1 MSEFFLELFSEEIT
15 SSLQKNLRKD
25 LLDEFNKLF
34 DERFISFKKSA
45 SYSTPNRAIIL
56 FEGLKNQVFLKSE
69 EIKGQNIEDIEI
81 SDRAKI
87 IQPVFQDPYST
98 LNPIHTI
105 GYIVSRPLTI
115 NENKSESEVKE
126 EVIKILRL
134 VGLSEE
140 YYNRFPNQLSG
151 GQRQRVAIA
160 RAIILKPQI
169 LICDEP
175 TSALDVT
182 IQSQILDLLNDLKTK
197 LNITIILISH
207 DISVVKYFS
216 DRIIVMYNGEIIEIG
231 GSYRLPEIINETGL
245 SLVEIGTTNKTR
257 LSDYKKALEKYPNSL
272 ILKVHRSNF
281 SISGFTED
289 VSISE
294 LAELKNKYDVFLLH
308 DLGSGLVIDKKFL
321 EVNNVNIFRDEPFV
335 QDSLSDGSDLVMFSG
350 DKLFGSVQS
359 GMIAGNERLVKEI
372 KNYSLFR
379 TYRCSPI
386 TLFELQETAVKYVN
400 KKEKEIPFWN
410 LITVPYSSLEE
421 RCKNIAKSISFST
434 TIEKGKSVIG
444 GGTLPSVTLESPIL
458 LIEYEKTGDIIN
470 QLIKNDI
477 PIVPRIIKDR
487 VCLDLRSV
495 FNDQDAAIVQ
505 ALNNT

>member
-1 MSEFFLELFSEEIT
+1 MNPVSVNELTESVNSNLPRDVKSHIAKNILTKEKDSETAKNIFAELINDLSLKTQKEVINATGTLLHTNLGRSPNKISYPGTYTNIEYDLTTLSRGKRNEYLSVLMNNLIGSEDIIFVNNNA
-15 SSLQKNLRKD
+15 SSLFVSLKAIS
-25 LLDEFNKLF
+25 KLH
-34 DERFISFKKSA
+34 
-45 SYSTPNRAIIL
+45 
-56 FEGLKNQVFLKSE
+56 
-69 EIKGQNIEDIEI
+69 NIESVII
-81 SDRAKI
+81 SR
-87 IQPVFQDPYST
+87 
-98 LNPIHTI
+98 
-105 GYIVSRPLTI
+105 
-115 NENKSESEVKE
+115 
-126 EVIKILRL
+126 
-134 VGLSEE
+134 
-140 YYNRFPNQLSG
+140 
-151 GQRQRVAIA
+151 
-160 RAIILKPQI
+160 
-169 LICDEP
+169 
-175 TSALDVT
+175 
-182 IQSQILDLLNDLKTK
+182 
-197 LNITIILISH
+197 
-207 DISVVKYFS
+207 
-216 DRIIVMYNGEIIEIG
+216 GEIIEIG

-321 EVNNVNIFRDEPFV
+321 EINNVNIFRDEPFV

-410 LITVPYSSLEE
+410 LITEPYSSLEE

-458 LIEYEKTGDIIN
+458 LIKKEKTGNIIN
-470 QLIKNDI
+470 QLIKNDT
-477 PIVPRIIKDR
+477 PIVPRIIKDK

-495 FNDQDAAIVQ
+495 FNDQDAVIVQ

>member
-1 MSEFFLELFSEEIT
+1 MNPVSVNELTESVNSNLPRDVKSHIAKNILTKEKDSETAKNIFAELINDLSLKTQKEVINATGTLLHTNLGRSPNKISYPGTYTNIEYDLTTLSRGKRNEYLSVLMNNLIGSEDIIFVNNNA
-15 SSLQKNLRKD
+15 SSLFVSLKAIS
-25 LLDEFNKLF
+25 KLH
-34 DERFISFKKSA
+34 
-45 SYSTPNRAIIL
+45 
-56 FEGLKNQVFLKSE
+56 
-69 EIKGQNIEDIEI
+69 NIESVII
-81 SDRAKI
+81 SR
-87 IQPVFQDPYST
+87 
-98 LNPIHTI
+98 
-105 GYIVSRPLTI
+105 
-115 NENKSESEVKE
+115 
-126 EVIKILRL
+126 
-134 VGLSEE
+134 
-140 YYNRFPNQLSG
+140 
-151 GQRQRVAIA
+151 
-160 RAIILKPQI
+160 
-169 LICDEP
+169 
-175 TSALDVT
+175 
-182 IQSQILDLLNDLKTK
+182 
-197 LNITIILISH
+197 
-207 DISVVKYFS
+207 
-216 DRIIVMYNGEIIEIG
+216 GEIIEIG

-257 LSDYKKALEKYPNSL
+257 LSDYKKALERYPNSL

-321 EVNNVNIFRDEPFV
+321 EINNVNIFRDEPFV

-359 GMIAGNERLVKEI
+359 GMIAGNEGLVKEI
-372 KNYSLFR
+372 KNFSLFR

-386 TLFELQETAVKYVN
+386 TLFELQETAVKYLN

-410 LITVPYSSLEE
+410 LITEPYSSLEE

-458 LIEYEKTGDIIN
+458 LIKNEKTGNIIN

>member
-1 MSEFFLELFSEEIT
+1 MNPVSVNELTESVNSNLPRDVKSHIAKNILTKEKDSETAKNIFAKLVNDLSLKTQKEVINATGTLLHTNLGRSPNKISYPGTYTNIEYDLTTLSRGKRNEYLSVLMNNLIGSEDIIFVNNNA
-15 SSLQKNLRKD
+15 SSLFVSLKAIS
-25 LLDEFNKLF
+25 KLHKI
-34 DERFISFKKSA
+34 ESVIIS
-45 SYSTPNRAIIL
+45 R
-56 FEGLKNQVFLKSE
+56 
-69 EIKGQNIEDIEI
+69 
-81 SDRAKI
+81 
-87 IQPVFQDPYST
+87 
-98 LNPIHTI
+98 
-105 GYIVSRPLTI
+105 
-115 NENKSESEVKE
+115 
-126 EVIKILRL
+126 
-134 VGLSEE
+134 
-140 YYNRFPNQLSG
+140 
-151 GQRQRVAIA
+151 
-160 RAIILKPQI
+160 
-169 LICDEP
+169 
-175 TSALDVT
+175 
-182 IQSQILDLLNDLKTK
+182 
-197 LNITIILISH
+197 
-207 DISVVKYFS
+207 
-216 DRIIVMYNGEIIEIG
+216 GEIIEIG

-257 LSDYKKALEKYPNSL
+257 LSDYKNALEKYPNSL

-294 LAELKNKYDVFLLH
+294 LAELKNKYDFFLLH

-359 GMIAGNERLVKEI
+359 GMIAGNEGLVKEI
-372 KNYSLFR
+372 KNFSLFR

-386 TLFELQETAVKYVN
+386 TLFELQETAVKYLN

-410 LITVPYSSLEE
+410 LITEPYSSLEE
-421 RCKNIAKSISFST
+421 RCKIIAKSISFST

-458 LIEYEKTGDIIN
+458 LIEYEKTGNIIN

-495 FNDQDAAIVQ
+495 FNDQDATIVQ

>member
-1 MSEFFLELFSEEIT
+1 MNPVSVNELTESVNSNLPRDVKSHIAKNILTKEKDSETAKNIFAKLVNDLSLKTQKEVINATGTLLHTNLGRSPNKISYPGTYTNIEYDLTTLSRGKRNEYLSVIMNNLIGSEDIIFVNNNA
-15 SSLQKNLRKD
+15 SSLFVSLKAIS
-25 LLDEFNKLF
+25 KLHKI
-34 DERFISFKKSA
+34 ESVIIS
-45 SYSTPNRAIIL
+45 R
-56 FEGLKNQVFLKSE
+56 
-69 EIKGQNIEDIEI
+69 
-81 SDRAKI
+81 
-87 IQPVFQDPYST
+87 
-98 LNPIHTI
+98 
-105 GYIVSRPLTI
+105 
-115 NENKSESEVKE
+115 
-126 EVIKILRL
+126 
-134 VGLSEE
+134 
-140 YYNRFPNQLSG
+140 
-151 GQRQRVAIA
+151 
-160 RAIILKPQI
+160 
-169 LICDEP
+169 
-175 TSALDVT
+175 
-182 IQSQILDLLNDLKTK
+182 
-197 LNITIILISH
+197 
-207 DISVVKYFS
+207 
-216 DRIIVMYNGEIIEIG
+216 GEIIEIG

-257 LSDYKKALEKYPNSL
+257 LSDYKNALEKYPNSL

-294 LAELKNKYDVFLLH
+294 LAELKNKYDFFLLH

-359 GMIAGNERLVKEI
+359 GMIAGNEGLVKEI
-372 KNYSLFR
+372 KNFSLFR

-386 TLFELQETAVKYVN
+386 TLFELQETAVKYLN

-410 LITVPYSSLEE
+410 LITEPYSSLEE
-421 RCKNIAKSISFST
+421 RCKIIAKSISFST

-458 LIEYEKTGDIIN
+458 LIEYEKTGNIIN

-495 FNDQDAAIVQ
+495 FNDQDATIVQ